1 MNDCEADM
9 LKGINRNV
17 IVVRGNGR
25 SRFETVYF
33 IMKRGFS
40 SEKKELADEAQRLIS
55 DSGLVNA
62 SRKKRMSG
70 GAWFALGAVIGIF
83 LCSMLWLTILLS
95 L

>member
-33 IMKRGFS
+33 IMKKGFA
-40 SEKKELADEAQRLIS
+40 SEKKELADEVQRLIS
-55 DSGLVNA
+55 DSGLVSA
-62 SRKKRMSG
+62 RKKHLSSG
-70 GAWFALGAVIGIF
+70 TWFAVGAAVGIF
-83 LCSMLWLTILLS
+83 LCSVLWITVLLY